1 MFERLTDRLQTIFQ
15 GLGGKGRLTERDVD
29 AAMREVRTALL
40 EADVNLQVVRSL
52 VTAIRERA
60 IGQEVLASLTPL
72 QTVIKI
78 VHEELIKTLGE
89 GAVPLNRAATAPTL
103 IMLVGL
109 NGAGK
114 TTTAAKLALHLKKQG
129 LHPQLVAAD
138 VYRPAAITQLE
149 TLGRSIDVDVFSEGT
164 TVAPAD
170 IVQHAIEQSQARV
183 NRYDPLIID
192 TAGRLQINE
201 EMMQELEGLRARF
214 TPHETL
220 LVADAMT
227 GQEAV
232 AVAEE
237 FNRRVGLTGLILTKM
252 DGDARGG
259 AALSIRSVTEVPI
272 KFITT
277 GEKVDALEVFHPDR
291 IATRIL
297 GMGDMLSLIEKA
309 QVDIDEAKAEEMQ
322 RKLLEDEFNLED
334 FLEHLQRLR
343 NMGPLQQIMEMI
355 PGLGS
360 AMRQAQANIDEKDLT
375 RIEAMIQ
382 SMTVQERRQPS
393 VIKGR
398 RITRIARGSGMQ
410 ESDVHA
416 LLKQFREMQKMMT
429 QMSQMMKGGGKRGG
443 FPGLGA
449 LRNLGALGDLEA
461 LLGGEMPNMP
471 LPRGDGGQRERTP
484 SGLPT
489 APPPVN
495 LSQARHKMKKQQKA
509 AKSQHGGSKRKR

>member
-15 GLGGKGRLTERDVD
+15 SLGGKGRLTERDVD
-29 AAMREVRTALL
+29 TAMREVRTALL
-40 EADVNLQVVRSL
+40 EADVNLKVVREL
-52 VTAIRERA
+52 VAAIRERA
-60 IGQEVLASLTPL
+60 VGQEVLASLTPA

-89 GAVPLNRAATAPTL
+89 GAVPLNKAEHPPTL

-129 LHPQLVAAD
+129 YHPLLVAAD
-138 VYRPAAITQLE
+138 IYRPAAITQLQ
-149 TLGRSIDVDVFSEGT
+149 TLGDQIGVPVHSDGAGVP
-164 TVAPAD
+164 PAD
-170 IVQHAIEQSQARV
+170 IIQRAIAQSRV
-183 NRYDPLIID
+183 NRQNPLIID

-214 TPHETL
+214 HPHETL

-259 AALSIRSVTEVPI
+259 AALSIRAVTQVPI

-291 IATRIL
+291 VATRIL
-297 GMGDMLSLIEKA
+297 GMGDVLSLIERA
-309 QVDIDEAKAEEMQ
+309 QEGIDEAKALEMQ
-322 RKLLEDEFNLED
+322 RKLLEAEFNLED
-334 FLEHLQRLR
+334 FLEQLQRLR
-343 NMGPLQQIMEMI
+343 NMGPLQQILELI

-360 AMRQAQANIDEKDLT
+360 AMRQAQAQVDEKDLV

-382 SMTVQERRQPS
+382 SMTVQERRQPD
-393 VIKGR
+393 IITGR
-398 RITRIARGSGMQ
+398 RVVRIARGSGMQ
-410 ESDVHA
+410 EADVHE
-416 LLKQFREMQKMMT
+416 LLKRFREMKRMM
-429 QMSQMMKGGGKRGG
+429 QQLGVMGKGGGRRGG

-449 LRNLGALGDLEA
+449 LGNLGKLGDLEA
-461 LLGGEMPNMP
+461 LMGGGMPP
-471 LPRGDGGQRERTP
+471 APRPAQRGPRPP

-495 LSQARHKMKKQQKA
+495 LSQLRHAAKKKQKA
-509 AKSQHGGSKRKR
+509 VKSQHGGSKRKH

>member
-29 AAMREVRTALL
+29 TAMREVRTALL

-60 IGQEVLASLTPL
+60 MGQEVLGGLTPA

-78 VHEELIKTLGE
+78 VHEELINTLGE
-89 GAVPLNRAATAPTL
+89 GAVPLNEAAAPPTL

-129 LHPQLVAAD
+129 MQPLLVAAD
-138 VYRPAAITQLE
+138 VYRPAAILQLE
-149 TLGRSIDVDVFSEGT
+149 TLGSSINVPIFSESIAT
-164 TVAPAD
+164 QPAD
-170 IVQHAIEQSQARV
+170 IVQHAVAQARV
-183 NRYDPLIID
+183 NRNNPVIID

-201 EMMQELEGLRARF
+201 EMMQELEGLRSRF
-214 TPHETL
+214 APHETL

-237 FNRRVGLTGLILTKM
+237 FNRRVGLTGLVLTKM

-259 AALSIRSVTEVPI
+259 AALSIRSVTQVPI
-272 KFITT
+272 KFITI

-291 IATRIL
+291 VATRIL
-297 GMGDMLSLIEKA
+297 GMGDVLSLIEKA
-309 QVDIDEAKAEEMQ
+309 QEGIDEAQAEEMQ
-322 RKLLEDEFNLED
+322 RKLMEAEFTLED
-334 FLEHLQRLR
+334 FLDHLQRLR

-360 AMRQAQANIDEKDLT
+360 AMRQAQAQVDDKDLLK
-375 RIEAMIQ
+375 IQAMIQ
-382 SMTVQERRQPS
+382 SMTVQERRQPAI
-393 VIKGR
+393 IKGR

-410 ESDVHA
+410 EADVNA
-416 LLKQFREMQKMMT
+416 LLKQFREMQKMMG
-429 QMSQMMKGGGKRGG
+429 QFGQMMKGGGRGRGG
-443 FPGLGA
+443 LPGLGA
-449 LRNLGALGDLEA
+449 LKNLGALGDLEA
-461 LLGGEMPNMP
+461 LLGGGMPDMP
-471 LPRGDGGQRERTP
+471 LPRATAGARREREP

-489 APPPVN
+489 APPPSN
-495 LSQARHKMKKQQKA
+495 LSQARHQAKKKQKA